1 MCELADQCRS
11 SGKIDNP
18 QAKEKERKRKRER
31 GRSEILKA
39 GDRRRGS
46 ERGIERRWLTG

>member
-31 GRSEILKA
+31 GEAKYSRPATGEEGRKEGLRDA
-39 GDRRRGS
+39 G
-46 ERGIERRWLTG
+46 

>member
-18 QAKEKERKRKRER
+18 QAKEKEKDRGAGGRERKREKRNTQGRRQEKRVGKR
-31 GRSEILKA
+31 G
-39 GDRRRGS
+39 
-46 ERGIERRWLTG
+46 